1 MQYMEGVDT
10 VSGSLA
16 NCKVTIGDKDYYFM
30 QLIKFEAKIEKNV
43 TEIPVLGRTGKVHK
57 SSGWKGTWSGTA
69 HYNQSVMRKLLE
81 EYKNTGEEM
90 PFSIT
95 VSNNDPTSRAG
106 EQIVILNGCLTSG
119 GTLAKFDATAEYLD
133 EELSGTFD
141 DFTIS
146 KEFNAD
152 GLIG

>member
-1 MQYMEGVDT
+1 
-10 VSGSLA
+10 
-16 NCKVTIGDKDYYFM
+16 M

-152 GLIG
+152 GLVG